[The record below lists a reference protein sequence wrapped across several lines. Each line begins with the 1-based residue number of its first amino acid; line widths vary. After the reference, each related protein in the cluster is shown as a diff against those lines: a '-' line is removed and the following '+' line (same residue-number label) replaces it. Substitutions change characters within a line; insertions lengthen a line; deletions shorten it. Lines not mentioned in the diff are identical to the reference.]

1 METTSRSAGPRSTPT
16 LGYVSVAPGDPL
28 DGAGIRGQLEAIE
41 SACERLNL
49 GLIDV
54 ARDYHGNGSEDAD
67 RPALGR
73 LLDRI
78 DSGEASCL
86 IVSDLERLTRRTA
99 QLETILERLEK
110 GQVRLV
116 ALDVGLDSATEAG
129 SRALGRGAEAPAAEP
144 ELPAPPAEPAPVR
157 AFGYASAPAADSGQ
171 ARRDLAEQRLAIERY
186 GAARGIELV
195 EVVRERELEDGK
207 AVDRPGLSLLIERIA
222 AGEASCLVV
231 TELRRLT
238 RSLTELGTIV
248 QSLEGNDFRLVAV
261 ELDLDT
267 ADPGGQTTARTLAS
281 VAEMEP
287 DRLSERTRK
296 RLVTARAKRR
306 STAAASPNWEA
317 IRKRIASMRADGMTL
332 QAIADTLNREGVPA
346 QHGGAKW
353 RPSSVRTATGHEQPR
368 RST

>member
-1 METTSRSAGPRSTPT
+1 MVTTTRSAGPRSTPT
-16 LGYVSVAPGDPL
+16 LGYASVAPGEPL
-28 DGAGIRGQLEAIE
+28 DGAGIRGQLEAIQ

-49 GLIDV
+49 RLIDV
-54 ARDYHGNGSEDAD
+54 ARDHHGNGAKDAD
-67 RPALGR
+67 QPALVR

-86 IVSDLERLTRRTA
+86 IVSNLERLTRRTA
-99 QLETILERLEK
+99 RLETILERLEK
-110 GQVRLV
+110 RQVRLV

-129 SRALGRGAEAPAAEP
+129 RRALGRGAEAPAAEP
-144 ELPAPPAEPAPVR
+144 ESPVPAPEFAPLR

-186 GAARGIELV
+186 GAAHGIELI
-195 EVVRERELEDGK
+195 EVVRERELEDGD
-207 AVDRPGLSLLIERIA
+207 AHDRPGLSSLIERIA

-231 TELRRLT
+231 TELRRLS
-238 RSLTELGTIV
+238 RSVTELGTIAR
-248 QSLEGNDFRLVAV
+248 SLEDNDFRLVAV

-267 ADPGGQTTARTLAS
+267 TDPGGQTTARALAS
-281 VAEMEP
+281 VAEMEQ

-306 STAAASPNWEA
+306 STGPASPNWEA
-317 IRKRIASMRADGMTL
+317 IRQRIVSMRADGMTL

-346 QHGGAKW
+346 QPGGAKW
-353 RPSSVRTATGHEQPR
+353 RPSSVRTATGHEQTR
-368 RST
+368 RSA